1 MKINSLLVPN
11 TIVSPA
17 KFYANSI
24 SPGIDWFQGGKF
36 IDPCEAA
43 NVQPEQFMVLIKFI
57 DELSNGLQQT
67 AMADVNYFNTIQEA
81 LDTFKTDC
89 QSRVDSNQAGDV
101 DIAGYKKYN
110 ISLRFPQQPIYSLLQ
125 NIYEYDTGGKVA
137 YSIIKAAKRIRK

>member
-1 MKINSLLVPN
+1 MIASVSPGGTIAQGQNWNEIGIIKMENNPIGLLVPN

-57 DELSNGLQQT
+57 DELSNGLQQIS
-67 AMADVNYFNTIQEA
+67 NTISKSY
-81 LDTFKTDC
+81 TRTTRTD
-89 QSRVDSNQAGDV
+89 
-101 DIAGYKKYN
+101 
-110 ISLRFPQQPIYSLLQ
+110 
-125 NIYEYDTGGKVA
+125 
-137 YSIIKAAKRIRK
+137 